1 MKYLVHQKHR
11 SSYEFETDCKMSFY
25 VGVGYL
31 NIEMFKPSYSIEYY
45 FEINDDEYHN
55 DVHILTWDKGVSV
68 FLSDTVGARLMQEL
82 KNAGIEV
89 NEI

>member
-11 SSYEFETDCKMSFY
+11 SSYEFETDCKISFY

-31 NIEMFKPSYSIEYY
+31 NIEMFKPSYGIEYY
-45 FEINDDEYHN
+45 FEINDDEDHN
-55 DVHILTWDKGVSV
+55 DFHILTWDKRVSV

-82 KNAGIEV
+82 KNVGIEV